1 MTPDEKIAYARSFTA
16 HVGVDTG
23 KVSHAVVVSG
33 PDGRRS
39 KPFTVKIG
47 RADFDE
53 ADAQIRR
60 LAPPDTPRE
69 KVLVGLEFAG
79 QYGYTFAHDLA
90 RRGYPIVNVLPTVT
104 KRMKE
109 VEDNSPLKTDGK
121 DATLIARLVAEGKF
135 VRFPFL
141 DPTYA
146 ALRHLAVNRHRLGV
160 EGVRYKNRL
169 QSLLD
174 LGWPEFLPVFKEN
187 LMAKT
192 PMALL
197 ARWPLPEDLLGAPLR
212 TVMRVARE
220 ASRNHIDRD
229 RIRALL
235 ASARETV
242 GVRTG
247 ADERRREML
256 QVLDRLALVR
266 EQIAEVEL
274 WLAAAIASCP
284 PARALATV
292 PEVGTVCAATIV
304 SELGMPDDYEHPRQV
319 LKLAGMNLV
328 EKSSGL
334 HKGRKR
340 QSKRGRPLLR
350 RQLYLLAGRWCQRR
364 GIYRAYYEALVAR
377 NGGHKTKAVCAVAR
391 KLVPMLLA
399 VMQSGEPFDRA
410 RWEAAR
416 LLPRVKAVEEQ

>member
-1 MTPDEKIAYARSFTA
+1 MTPDEKIAYARSFIA

-23 KVSHAVVVSG
+23 KVSHALVVSG
-33 PDGRRS
+33 ADGRRS
-39 KPFTVKIG
+39 KPLTVKVS
-47 RADFDE
+47 RESFDQ
-53 ADAQIRR
+53 ADAHI
-60 LAPPDTPRE
+60 LSLVPPATTRD

-79 QYGYTFAHDLA
+79 QYGYTLAHDLA
-90 RRGYPIVNVLPTVT
+90 KRGYPVVNVLPSVT

-135 VRFPFL
+135 VRFPLL
-141 DPTYA
+141 DPTFA
-146 ALRHLAVNRHRLGV
+146 ALRHLTVNRHRLTV
-160 EGVRYKNRL
+160 EGVRLKNRL

-174 LGWPEFLPVFKEN
+174 LGWPEFLPLFNDN
-187 LMAKT
+187 LMART
-192 PMALL
+192 PQAIL
-197 ARWPLPEDLLGAPLR
+197 ARWPLPEDLLGAPTR
-212 TVMRVARE
+212 TLVRVVRE

-235 ASARETV
+235 ASAKATV

-256 QVLDRLALVR
+256 QVLDRLALLR
-266 EQIAEVEL
+266 EQVGEVEL
-274 WLAAAIASCP
+274 WLASAVESCP

-292 PEVGTVCAATIV
+292 PEVGIVCAASIV

-319 LKLAGMNLV
+319 LKLAGMNLI

-334 HKGRKR
+334 LKGRRR

-350 RQLYLLAGRWCQRR
+350 RQLYLLAGRWCQTR
-364 GIYRAYYEALVAR
+364 GLYRSYYEALLAR
-377 NGGHKTKAVCAVAR
+377 NGGLRTKAVCAVSR
-391 KLVPMLLA
+391 KLVPMLLT
-399 VMQSGEPFDRA
+399 VMQSREPFDRTRWLVA
-410 RWEAAR
+410 RHSTSVDA
-416 LLPRVKAVEEQ
+416 